1 MQIHKPLDL
10 SQNKSRGDFMCH
22 RTNGSNNIK
31 PLPTVNGENKKSAT
45 DNQWVTTGHKP
56 LDDKRERKDG
66 PGGN

>member
-1 MQIHKPLDL
+1 
-10 SQNKSRGDFMCH
+10 MCH
-22 RTNGSNNIK
+22 RTNGSNGSNNIK

-56 LDDKRERKDG
+56 LDDKRERQDG

>member
-31 PLPTVNGENKKSAT
+31 PLPTVNGENKKTAT

-56 LDDKRERKDG
+56 LDDKQVRQDG

>member
-1 MQIHKPLDL
+1 
-10 SQNKSRGDFMCH
+10 MCH

-45 DNQWVTTGHKP
+45 DNLWVTTGHKP

>member
-31 PLPTVNGENKKSAT
+31 PLPTVNGENKKTAT

-56 LDDKRERKDG
+56 LDDKQERQDG

>member
-22 RTNGSNNIK
+22 RTDGSNNIK
-31 PLPTVNGENKKSAT
+31 PLHTVNGKNKKSAT

-56 LDDKRERKDG
+56 LEDKRERHDG

>member
-22 RTNGSNNIK
+22 RTNGNNNIK

-56 LDDKRERKDG
+56 LDDKRERQDE

>member
-22 RTNGSNNIK
+22 RTDGSNNIK
-31 PLPTVNGENKKSAT
+31 PMPTVNGKNKKSAT

-56 LDDKRERKDG
+56 LEDKRKRHDG

>member
-22 RTNGSNNIK
+22 RTDGSNNIK
-31 PLPTVNGENKKSAT
+31 PLPTVNGKNKKSAT

-56 LDDKRERKDG
+56 L
-66 PGGN
+66 

>member
-22 RTNGSNNIK
+22 RTNGSNNIT
-31 PLPTVNGENKKSAT
+31 PLPT
-45 DNQWVTTGHKP
+45 VTTGHKP
-56 LDDKRERKDG
+56 LDDKRERQDG

>member
-31 PLPTVNGENKKSAT
+31 PLPTVNGENKKTAT
-45 DNQWVTTGHKP
+45 DNQWVTTGRKP
-56 LDDKRERKDG
+56 LDDKRERQDG
-66 PGGN
+66 SGGN

>member
-56 LDDKRERKDG
+56 LDDKQERQDG

>member
-45 DNQWVTTGHKP
+45 DNLWVTTGHKP